1 MTITLSENASR
12 NHKRRARKHGPDFEF
27 VLEQFIK
34 GKPAPFGLLLRS
46 IKTGHYCWFD
56 RKYVSI
62 PFYDGEKFP
71 SVTEG
76 VDMYTDNIDNV
87 KIYFDYLLDK
97 KLGKRETKRFSPL
110 YERAVNQQQSVVDI
124 LQNL

>member
-1 MTITLSENASR
+1 MNITLSENASR
-12 NHKRRARKHGPDFEF
+12 KHKRRAKKHGPDFEF
-27 VLEQFIK
+27 VFEQFIE

-56 RKYVSI
+56 RKYATI
-62 PFYDGEKFP
+62 PFYDGEKFH
-71 SVTEG
+71 SVIEG

-87 KIYFDYLLDK
+87 KIYFNHLLNNV
-97 KLGKRETKRFSPL
+97 LGKRDKKRFGPL
-110 YERAVNQQQSVVDI
+110 YERAVNQQQSIVDI